1 MQMQIQMLL
10 NLVPPLGQQTTSTF
24 QVQAHALTCLLC
36 WWATTPASAQLGPP
50 ENSFMGNK
58 TSPTAPTV
66 VTRDVRFDDDP
77 PQPSPPTKLALLRN
91 IFSYST
97 PFSCWWLEVPIRK
110 VTQYQCRTEG
120 NFKKQCGHCLSS
132 SEKWIRAKWNLWPA
146 EERLERGSWPSQLVL
161 ALPSWLGEHLLI
173 ISTKS

>member
-50 ENSFMGNK
+50 ENSFIGNK

-77 PQPSPPTKLALLRN
+77 PQPSPPTKLALLR
-91 IFSYST
+91 IFFFFFNSYFMLMIGSANQI
-97 PFSCWWLEVPIRK
+97 SNPISM
-110 VTQYQCRTEG
+110 QD
-120 NFKKQCGHCLSS
+120 
-132 SEKWIRAKWNLWPA
+132 
-146 EERLERGSWPSQLVL
+146 RGPL
-161 ALPSWLGEHLLI
+161 
-173 ISTKS
+173 